1 MVDERAGLAE
11 RLALYLDKG
20 SENPLYR
27 QIADRVWEE
36 VVSGTLETGERL
48 PTVRQLA
55 IDLGVHPGTVAR
67 AYEELEHLGIL
78 VKRPGGTF
86 IALSS
91 RDTSL
96 LERRAQLERLCRDL
110 IDRAS
115 TFGFSATELID
126 TLTDLRSEDW
136 ARGER
141 GTE

>member
-1 MVDERAGLAE
+1 MADERAGLAE

-20 SENPLYR
+20 SEEPLYR
-27 QIADRVWEE
+27 QIADRVWLE
-36 VVSGTLETGERL
+36 VVSGTIETGERL

-55 IDLGVHPGTVAR
+55 IDLGVHPGTVSR
-67 AYEELEHLGIL
+67 AYDELESLGIL

-91 RDTSL
+91 PDTSL

-110 IDRAS
+110 IDRAN
-115 TFGFSATELID
+115 TFGFSVAELID
-126 TLTDLRSEDW
+126 TLTDLRSEEWD
-136 ARGER
+136 RGER

>member
-1 MVDERAGLAE
+1 MADERAGLAE

-20 SENPLYR
+20 SEEPLYR
-27 QIADRVWEE
+27 QIADRVWLE
-36 VVSGTLETGERL
+36 VVSGTVETGERL

-55 IDLGVHPGTVAR
+55 IDLGVHPGTVSR
-67 AYEELEHLGIL
+67 AYDELERLGIL

-91 RDTSL
+91 PDASV

-110 IDRAS
+110 IDRAN
-115 TFGFSATELID
+115 TFGFSVTELID
-126 TLTDLRSEDW
+126 TLTDLRSEEW
-136 ARGER
+136 HRGER

>member
-1 MVDERAGLAE
+1 MADERAGLAE

-20 SENPLYR
+20 SEEPLYR
-27 QIADRVWEE
+27 QIADRFWLE

-55 IDLGVHPGTVAR
+55 IDLGVHPGTVSR
-67 AYEELEHLGIL
+67 AYEELESLGIL

-91 RDTSL
+91 PDTSV

-110 IDRAS
+110 IDRAD
-115 TFGFSATELID
+115 TFGFSVTELID
-126 TLTDLRSEDW
+126 TLTDLRSEGW
-136 ARGER
+136 NRGER

>member
-1 MVDERAGLAE
+1 MADERAGLAE

-20 SENPLYR
+20 GEDPLYR
-27 QIADRVWEE
+27 QIADRVWLE
-36 VVSGTLETGERL
+36 VVSGTIETGERL

-55 IDLGVHPGTVAR
+55 IDLGVHPGTVSR
-67 AYEELEHLGIL
+67 AYDELESLGIL

-91 RDTSL
+91 PDTSL

-115 TFGFSATELID
+115 TFGFSVAELID
-126 TLTDLRSEDW
+126 TLTDLRSEAW
-136 ARGER
+136 ERGER

>member
-20 SENPLYR
+20 SGDPLYR

-36 VVSGTLETGERL
+36 VVSGALETGERL

-55 IDLGVHPGTVAR
+55 MDLGVHPGTVTR
-67 AYEELEHLGIL
+67 AYEELESLGIL

-91 RDTSL
+91 RDTSV

-110 IDRAS
+110 AERAG
-115 TFGFSATELID
+115 TFGFSVTELID
-126 TLTDLRSEDW
+126 TLTDLRSEEW
-136 ARGER
+136 HRGER